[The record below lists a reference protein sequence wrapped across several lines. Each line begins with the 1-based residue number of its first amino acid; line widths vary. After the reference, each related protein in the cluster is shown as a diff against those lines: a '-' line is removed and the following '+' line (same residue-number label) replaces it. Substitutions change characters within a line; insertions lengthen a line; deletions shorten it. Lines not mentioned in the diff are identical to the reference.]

1 MWYSGRVQ
9 RRFHYAR
16 SDRDHTLLEGF
27 HAWKHAVRFGAGIKW
42 AVTDD
47 AAALTSL
54 AHQLAPDLTEHVGS
68 VEEVPA
74 DGFRSLTP
82 TPPDSHVIALA
93 ERRAHSW
100 DTLSAREGRAVV
112 LDHPRSPH
120 NVGAV
125 IRVAAACGIAGVV
138 VLGEVDPWH
147 PSVVR
152 GAAGLQ
158 FAVPVLQLDTL
169 PATDRPLIA
178 LHEVGTPLPEATIP
192 ENALLIFGNERRGIS
207 NELRSRA
214 AQTISIPMQEGVS
227 SLNLATSVAVV
238 VYS

>member
-1 MWYSGRVQ
+1 MQ
-9 RRFHYAR
+9 HDFLQAR
-16 SDRDHTLLEGF
+16 QDEELVVLEGF
-27 HAWKHAVRFGAGIKW
+27 HAWKHTVRFGAEVERV
-42 AVTDD
+42 VTDD
-47 AAALTSL
+47 RAALIAL
-54 AHQLAPDLTEHVGS
+54 AEQLAPELVEHARE
-68 VEEVPA
+68 VEEVSPEI
-74 DGFRSLTP
+74 FTTLSP
-82 TPPDSHVIALA
+82 TPPNSHVIALA
-93 ERRAHSW
+93 ERRVHSW
-100 DTLSAREGRAVV
+100 DTLSAREGRAVI

-138 VLGEVDPWH
+138 ILGEVDPWH

-169 PATDRPLIA
+169 PATDHPLIA

-192 ENALLIFGNERRGIS
+192 ENALLVFGNERRGIS
-207 NELRSRA
+207 QELRKRA

-238 VYS
+238 LYS